1 MAFLAMEIVGWF
13 THKYIMHGFLWILH
27 LDHHKPTKTTLEK
40 NDLFA
45 LIFTAPSVV
54 LLVLGLN
61 AGIDANFWLGV
72 GIALYGTVYFLAHD
86 VLIHKRLKLFD
97 KPRTKYFKAVVNAH
111 MDHHYGRKNYGFL
124 FMIPWKYFRE
134 EFS

>member
-1 MAFLAMEIVGWF
+1 MNTEIIILLIIMAFLAMEIVGWF

-97 KPRTKYFKAVVNAH
+97 KP
-111 MDHHYGRKNYGFL
+111 
-124 FMIPWKYFRE
+124 
-134 EFS
+134 